1 MLPVPAQ
8 RQDPAPVLPLSDKD
22 SAISTDAFFGTL
34 TRIRNVILPP
44 AARSWLNTP
53 RGLLVGYIAVHLGF
67 LIFAAL
73 LSSRGEAFSD
83 TFIYREWALAGFNEA
98 NLSGG
103 PSPWVYP
110 ILALIPMAVAGLA
123 GPGPFFFLWVL
134 MTSLLN
140 GWGLLKLTDRGR
152 NQGAIPAGWWWL
164 VFTLLLGWLGFAR
177 VDGLTAPIVLVA
189 LAYGVQRPFIASV
202 LLSIGTWMKVWPAAI
217 MLALFAVVKN
227 RLLVVLAGVVTSAAV
242 VALAAVLGTV
252 PRLLNFLTQQ
262 GDRGM
267 QLEATFTTPWLW
279 LAVLNVGDSRMYMNT
294 DINSMQ
300 VDGPGTAVMSFL
312 MQPLLILAALL
323 VAGLTFWALHNGKIN
338 GSSQPDGG
346 VDRTELLLAGALT
359 LATAFVVFNKV
370 GSPQFMVWLA
380 PAVAVG
386 LAHSWREWRVP
397 AAMLIAIAV
406 ATFFIYPLFY
416 DALSHNNPLMAGV
429 LTIRNVLLVVLF
441 LWSVR
446 RLYSLGKKTSVS
458 VPALKE
464 S

>member
-1 MLPVPAQ
+1 MVH
-8 RQDPAPVLPLSDKD
+8 DDKD
-22 SAISTDAFFGTL
+22 SAISTDFFGTL
-34 TRIRNVILPP
+34 TRIRNVVIPSGAR
-44 AARSWLNTP
+44 AALNTP
-53 RGLLVGYIAVHLGF
+53 RGLLTGFIVVHLGF
-67 LIFAAL
+67 LIFAAI

-83 TFIYREWALAGFNEA
+83 TFIYREWALAGFDEA
-98 NLSGG
+98 NLTGG

-110 ILALIPMAVAGLA
+110 ILALIPMAIAGVA

-134 MTSLLN
+134 MTTLLN
-140 GWGLLKLTDRGR
+140 GWALLKLTNRGR
-152 NQGAIPAGWWWL
+152 DAQAIPAAWWWL

-177 VDGLTAPIVLVA
+177 VDGLTAPLVLVA
-189 LAYGVQRPFIASV
+189 LSYGVGRPFIASI
-202 LLSIGTWMKVWPAAI
+202 LLAVGTWVKVWPAAV

-227 RLLVVLAGVVTSAAV
+227 RVLVVLAGISTSAVV
-242 VALAAVLGTV
+242 VALAASVGSV
-252 PRLLNFLTQQ
+252 PKLLNFLTQQ

-279 LAVLNVGDSRMYMNT
+279 LSVLNVDGSRMYMNT

-300 VDGPGTAVMSFL
+300 VDGPGTAVMSVL
-312 MQPLLILAALL
+312 MQPLLIVAALV
-323 VAGLTFWALHNGKIN
+323 VAGLTFWALHNGKI
-338 GSSQPDGG
+338 SGG
-346 VDRTELLLAGALT
+346 VDRTELLLAGALS
-359 LATAFVVFNKV
+359 LASAFVVFNKV

-397 AAMLIAIAV
+397 ATMLIAIAV

-416 DALSHNNPLMAGV
+416 DALSHNNPWMALV
-429 LTIRNVLLVVLF
+429 LSIRNVLLVVLF

-446 RLYSLGKKTSVS
+446 RLYLLGRKA
-458 VPALKE
+458 PAGTPAFKE

>member
-1 MLPVPAQ
+1 MTSAPL
-8 RQDPAPVLPLSDKD
+8 RNDPAVQRPDKD
-22 SAISTDAFFGTL
+22 SAISTDAFFGNL
-34 TRIRNVILPP
+34 TRIRKVIIP
-44 AARSWLNTP
+44 ASFQSRLNTG
-53 RGLLVGYIAVHLGF
+53 RGLLAGFIVVHLVF
-67 LIFAAL
+67 LVFAAS
-73 LSSRGEAFSD
+73 LSLRGEAFSD
-83 TFIYREWALAGFNEA
+83 TFIYRDWAMAGFNEA
-98 NLSGG
+98 NLTGG

-110 ILALIPMAVAGLA
+110 ILALIPMAIAGVA

-134 MTSLLN
+134 MTTVLN
-140 GWGLLKLTDRGR
+140 GWALLKLTNRGR
-152 NQGAIPAGWWWL
+152 DRQAIPAGWWWL
-164 VFTLLLGWLGFAR
+164 AFTFLMGWLGFAR
-177 VDGLTAPIVLVA
+177 VDGLTAPLVLVA
-189 LAYGVQRPFIASV
+189 LAYGVGRPFIASV
-202 LLSIGTWMKVWPAAI
+202 LLAIGTWVKVWPAAV

-227 RLLVVLAGVVTSAAV
+227 RILVVLAGIATSAVV
-242 VALAAVLGTV
+242 VALAAAAGSL

-279 LAVLNVGDSRMYMNT
+279 LSVLNIGDSRMYMNT

-300 VDGPGTAVMSFL
+300 VDGPGTALMSVL

-323 VAGLTFWALHNGKIN
+323 VAGLTFWALHNGNLHN
-338 GSSQPDGG
+338 GKLSGG

-397 AAMLIAIAV
+397 AAMLIVIAV
-406 ATFFIYPLFY
+406 ATYFIYPLFY
-416 DALSHNNPLMAGV
+416 DALSHNNPWMALV

-446 RLYSLGKKTSVS
+446 RLYSLGKKTPAAA
-458 VPALKE
+458 PALKE